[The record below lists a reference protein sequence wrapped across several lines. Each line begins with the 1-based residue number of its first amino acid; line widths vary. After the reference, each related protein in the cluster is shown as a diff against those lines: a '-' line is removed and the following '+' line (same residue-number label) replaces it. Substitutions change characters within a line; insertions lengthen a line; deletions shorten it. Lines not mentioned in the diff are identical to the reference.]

1 MSAMLSRYL
10 KDFSDIKPV
19 APAPEASD
27 FAEEAF
33 GGFADFAE
41 EPAVDLEAERRS
53 AYAEGYAAATSGL
66 SKTHA
71 DQLQAAELGYQRQ
84 LDELK
89 EKYEQELA
97 VLLAARLSGIAFEVA
112 ELVSA
117 AAAKAIAP
125 VVTEAVA
132 EQAVADLAVLLKEAI
147 LDGAAG
153 VVIVKGPANLFASLE
168 KALGEKSGL
177 LRHIETDDVDLIVE
191 VDGSVLVTRIS
202 AWSASLKKV
211 LE

>member
-19 APAPEASD
+19 APAPEPMD
-27 FAEEAF
+27 FADDTF
-33 GGFADFAE
+33 GGFADIAE
-41 EPAVDLEAERRS
+41 EPVVDLEAEKRG
-53 AYAEGYAAATSGL
+53 AYAEGHAAAT
-66 SKTHA
+66 
-71 DQLQAAELGYQRQ
+71 AELSEKHAVEMQTLELIHQREFE
-84 LDELK
+84 ELK
-89 EKYEQELA
+89 AKYEEELA
-97 VLLAARLSGIAFEVA
+97 ALIAARLSNIAFDVA
-112 ELVSA
+112 DLVSA
-117 AAAKAIAP
+117 AAVKAVAP

-132 EQAVADLAVLLKEAI
+132 EDAVKSLAALLREAI

-153 VVIVKGPANLFASLE
+153 PVVVKGPAKLFALLE
-168 KALGEKSGL
+168 KALGEKPGL
-177 LRHIETDDVDLIVE
+177 LRHLETDDVDLAVE